1 MKIYTVVAVSKKN
14 KSLVDIGATFKSIQS
29 ALDHMTY
36 LNNELKAEQPR
47 ASFEYWVRT
56 SILND

>member
-1 MKIYTVVAVSKKN
+1 MNIYTVVAVSKEN
-14 KSLVDIGATFKSIQS
+14 KALVDVGATFKSIHS

-36 LNNELKAEQPR
+36 LNTELKAEQPM